1 MFPACQPAHLLLRNG
16 HTDLGSQKWVHRN
29 GQSDFTWGIKDKF
42 HPQKCS
48 ASCIP
53 SERGIWQSCSGLDW
67 QEEKILWISPY
78 NTFGPRTPMWNTSCG
93 HQEEPTPNPCL
104 PFTGPCALESHHHLM
119 ATLTRPGAAAYIL
132 TWPFLHRW
140 TKCRNMVL
148 YCQEAHTS
156 ATPDHLSTLIFGR
169 VPGSTLLI
177 WPISSFWSF
186 PKAAPHLRS
195 SPHCWPSSTPISPFS
210 HS

>member
-1 MFPACQPAHLLLRNG
+1 MGTQKWAVRFYLRHKRQISSPKVFGQLYPFREGYMAVLLRPWLTRRKN
-16 HTDLGSQKWVHRN
+16 TVNLS
-29 GQSDFTWGIKDKF
+29 
-42 HPQKCS
+42 
-48 ASCIP
+48 
-53 SERGIWQSCSGLDW
+53 
-67 QEEKILWISPY
+67 Y